1 VRRAERPSREAYM
14 AWVARVVSGPG
25 GGFLLKMDEGAL
37 YGAYLLYREGCL
49 EEANRILGMTL
60 APVYSLNE
68 EQARRL
74 EKVAEELGV
83 WREVECVESPPII
96 LAQLSLL
103 PRDADPERKVMPLV
117 ARFLRHEVV
126 LPVPGE
132 LIWGEDG

>member
-1 VRRAERPSREAYM
+1 M
-14 AWVARVVSGPG
+14 AWIARVVSGPG
-25 GGFLLKMDEGAL
+25 GNFLLKMDEGAL
-37 YGAYLLYREGCL
+37 YGAYLLYREGRL

-74 EKVAEELGV
+74 EKVAAELGV

-96 LAQLSLL
+96 LAELSLL
-103 PRDADPERKVMPLV
+103 SRDADPEKKVMPV
-117 ARFLRHEVV
+117 AARFLRHEVTV
-126 LPVPGE
+126 LVPGE